1 MPPAYRNIFL
11 AVIGLPV
18 LCSLAYILWLPDV
31 RLYERRNPEETAYTR
46 LRAGQARK
54 AGKKFS
60 KQMYWVGLNGI
71 AEHLQHAVIIAE
83 DDTFYR
89 HKGIDWDQF
98 KIAVEKNI
106 AARRFVYGGSTI
118 TQQLARNLYLSPS
131 KNPLRKIKEMIIAR
145 MLEKRLG
152 KRRILELY
160 LNVAEWGKGIFGAEA
175 ASRAYFGKPASEINP
190 DEAVALASI
199 MPSPARW
206 KVNSTSR
213 GLIRRRNNILSRM
226 RTSGYLPEEIEKTL
240 AETPPALTIST
251 APALLEPG
259 R

>member
-1 MPPAYRNIFL
+1 MLTAYRNIFL
-11 AVIGLPV
+11 ALIGSAI
-18 LCSLAYILWLPDV
+18 LCSLAYVLWLPDV
-31 RLYERRNPEETAYTR
+31 RIYGRQNPKETAYTL
-46 LRAGQARK
+46 LREKQARK
-54 AGKKFS
+54 AGKKFN
-60 KQMYWVGLNGI
+60 KRMFWVGMGGI
-71 AEHLQHAVIIAE
+71 SEHLQHAVVIAE

-98 KIAVEKNI
+98 QIAVETNI
-106 AARRFVYGGSTI
+106 RQGRFAYGGSTI

-131 KNPLRKIKEMIIAR
+131 KNPLRKIKEMLIAR
-145 MLEKRLG
+145 MLEKHLG

-175 ASRAYFGKPASEINP
+175 ASQAYFGKPASEINP

-213 GLIRRRNNILSRM
+213 GLIRRRDNILSRM
-226 RTSGYLPEEIEKTL
+226 RASGYLSDEVENNL
-240 AETPPALTIST
+240 AETPPDLTLST
-251 APALLEPG
+251 ATPALE
-259 R
+259 